1 MKLRIAPKTLPLCAL
16 VIIPQIMF
24 VGGMIAKIKHIAQL
38 KPKYLFVLAIIHSL
52 NKKIFVQLLYKNCRF
67 LSTQF
72 FIVIKIMCLFIYM
85 YLFQKVC

>member
-52 NKKIFVQLLYKNCRF
+52 NKKFLY
-67 LSTQF
+67 SYY
-72 FIVIKIMCLFIYM
+72 IKIVDFCQHNFL
-85 YLFQKVC
+85 